1 MRASI
6 ADLPSHAPKPQT
18 DLLPVSS
25 FGADF
30 FESDLVRKEVKGFE
44 FVVPSICRR

>member
-30 FESDLVRKEVKGFE
+30 LEVIYRERKSTF
-44 FVVPSICRR
+44 